1 MYETDYETRASTYRT
16 GYETRAIMYETDYET
31 RASTYR
37 TGYETRAIMYE
48 TDYETRAS
56 TYRTGYEARAST
68 YRTDYET
75 RAIMYE
81 TGYET
86 QATTYRTDLA
96 DAVDTCAYLQTQHAA
111 VVASVGCSCLIG
123 PQVTRLTALR
133 RLGDPQC
140 MDGEASNMHPSTL
153 WPSFQMIGKCFQA
166 SVTVRC
172 AAKSHQS
179 NPLRLDGGVT
189 VSGLQSLG
197 SSGEAVQLGWE
208 LKRFSCSAPN
218 VYTVMCVGGSEA
230 PGGYKAEENSL
241 RQPQSSPRAQRGL
254 EPLAWT
260 VVYLEHHS
268 DDNSTHTT
276 QLGDGAGDKETGR
289 EKSPQLAVS
298 MPHGGRG
305 WLTPQKSHSLATVP
319 LFLILPND
327 VK

>member
-16 GYETRAIMYETDYET
+16 DYETQAIMYETDYET

-96 DAVDTCAYLQTQHAA
+96 DAADTCAYLQTQHAA

-133 RLGDPQC
+133 RLGDPQV
-140 MDGEASNMHPSTL
+140 GE
-153 WPSFQMIGKCFQA
+153 W
-166 SVTVRC
+166 
-172 AAKSHQS
+172 
-179 NPLRLDGGVT
+179 RLPRK
-189 VSGLQSLG
+189 QSLN
-197 SSGEAVQLGWE
+197 
-208 LKRFSCSAPN
+208 KN
-218 VYTVMCVGGSEA
+218 VDSEVRIEFPSHRPACFTRMDYT
-230 PGGYKAEENSL
+230 PGFE
-241 RQPQSSPRAQRGL
+241 
-254 EPLAWT
+254 
-260 VVYLEHHS
+260 
-268 DDNSTHTT
+268 
-276 QLGDGAGDKETGR
+276 
-289 EKSPQLAVS
+289 
-298 MPHGGRG
+298 
-305 WLTPQKSHSLATVP
+305 
-319 LFLILPND
+319 F
-327 VK
+327 